1 MPFPSPRVCRI
12 CRPRRTVP
20 VRACAARMA
29 PAHAVSELAELQY
42 DLLLKFILLGACP
55 SSPALSR
62 AASSRR
68 EPGSSDG
75 HNNSASVR

>member
-1 MPFPSPRVCRI
+1 
-12 CRPRRTVP
+12 
-20 VRACAARMA
+20 MA